1 MFMKYLKNLFSLGL
15 NFLSQYDKESLSSME
30 QISDN
35 DNYLIW
41 GFFQVYFMLLRV
53 YKGTMLNWKPSQ

>member
-1 MFMKYLKNLFSLGL
+1 MFMKYFKYLFSLGL
-15 NFLSQYDKESLSSME
+15 NFLSQYDKEILSSRE

-41 GFFQVYFMLLRV
+41 VFFSNLL
-53 YKGTMLNWKPSQ
+53 YASKSI

>member
-1 MFMKYLKNLFSLGL
+1 MFMKYFKYLFSLGL
-15 NFLSQYDKESLSSME
+15 NFLSQYDKEILSSRE

-41 GFFQVYFMLLRV
+41 GFFQIYFMLLRV
-53 YKGTMLNWKPSQ
+53 YKNYAQLET

>member
-1 MFMKYLKNLFSLGL
+1 MFMKYFKKLFNLGL

-41 GFFQVYFMLLRV
+41 GFFQVYFIFLRV
-53 YKGTMLNWKPSQ
+53 YKGTMLNWKPRQ

>member
-1 MFMKYLKNLFSLGL
+1 MFMKYFKNLFGLGL

-35 DNYLIW
+35 DNYLI
-41 GFFQVYFMLLRV
+41 
-53 YKGTMLNWKPSQ
+53 

>member
-1 MFMKYLKNLFSLGL
+1 MFMKYFKNLFSLGL

>member
-1 MFMKYLKNLFSLGL
+1 MFMKYFKNLFSLGL

-35 DNYLIW
+35 DNYLIQ
-41 GFFQVYFMLLRV
+41 GFFSNLLYASKSIQRN
-53 YKGTMLNWKPSQ
+53 YAQLKT